1 MLAALAASSWIAC
14 TIAASAAQTARN
26 ATQRDL
32 IKALG
37 PAGATHVRFLFS
49 LPFIAALFA
58 LQTLALGLDA
68 PDMTWKTVAWIA
80 AGGGSQALATGLML
94 AAMRERSFV
103 VITAYTKVEPVVIAL
118 LGAAF
123 LGETLSPAAMAAVFV
138 ATSGV
143 LLISWPAKGAAQD
156 GALLGWKP
164 AVLGLSGGVLFA
176 LSATSYRGA
185 LLDMGDGSAM
195 MKATSALVVGQ
206 SLQCALILAWLAAF
220 DRPTISAIAHDW
232 RRSLFAGFMGAL
244 ASQLWLMA
252 FSLANAAAVRTL
264 ALIEVPM
271 ALIVTR
277 RVFKQG
283 ASLREYFGM
292 ALILGGIILL
302 LNV

>member
-1 MLAALAASSWIAC
+1 MFAALAGSAWIFC

-32 IKALG
+32 VKALG

-58 LQTLALGLDA
+58 VQTLALGLTP
-68 PDMTWKTVAWIA
+68 PDMSWKTIAWIA

-103 VITAYTKVEPVVIAL
+103 VITAYTKIEPVVIAL

-123 LGETLSPAAMAAVFV
+123 LGETMGPAAMAAVFV
-138 ATSGV
+138 ATAGV
-143 LLISWPAKGAAQD
+143 LLISWPAKSAAHAGAA
-156 GALLGWKP
+156 LGWKP

-206 SLQCALILAWLAAF
+206 SIQCALILGWLLAF
-220 DRPTISAIAHDW
+220 DRPTMSAIACDW
-232 RRSLFAGFMGAL
+232 RRSLLAGFMGAL

-292 ALILGGIILL
+292 ALILGGIVLL
-302 LNV
+302 LNG

>member
-1 MLAALAASSWIAC
+1 MLAAFSASAWIFC

-32 IKALG
+32 VRALG

-49 LPFIAALFA
+49 LPFVAALFA
-58 LQTLALGLDA
+58 VQTLALGLTP
-68 PDMTWKTVAWIA
+68 PDMSWKTIAWIA

-103 VITAYTKVEPVVIAL
+103 VITAYTKIEPVVIAL

-123 LGETLSPAAMAAVFV
+123 LGETMSPAATAAVFV
-138 ATSGV
+138 ATAGV
-143 LLISWPAKGAAQD
+143 LLISWPAKSAA
-156 GALLGWKP
+156 LGWKP

-206 SLQCALILAWLAAF
+206 SIQCALILAWLATF
-220 DRPTISAIAHDW
+220 DRPCIGAIARDW
-232 RRSLFAGFMGAL
+232 RRSLFAGSMGAL

-292 ALILGGIILL
+292 ALILGGIVLL
-302 LNV
+302 LNG

>member
-1 MLAALAASSWIAC
+1 MLAAFSASAWIFC

-32 IKALG
+32 VKALG

-49 LPFIAALFA
+49 LPFVAALFA
-58 LQTLALGLDA
+58 VQTLALGLTP
-68 PDMTWKTVAWIA
+68 PDMSWTTIAWIA

-103 VITAYTKVEPVVIAL
+103 VITAYTKIEPVVIAL

-123 LGETLSPAAMAAVFV
+123 LGETMSPAATAAVFV
-138 ATSGV
+138 ATAGV
-143 LLISWPAKGAAQD
+143 LLISWPAKSAA
-156 GALLGWKP
+156 LGWEP

-206 SLQCALILAWLAAF
+206 SIQCALILAWLATF
-220 DRPTISAIAHDW
+220 DRPCIGAIARDW
-232 RRSLFAGFMGAL
+232 RRSLFAGSMGAL

-302 LNV
+302 LNG

>member
-1 MLAALAASSWIAC
+1 MLAAFSASAWIFC

-32 IKALG
+32 VKALG

-49 LPFIAALFA
+49 LPFVAALFA
-58 LQTLALGLDA
+58 VQTLALGLTP
-68 PDMTWKTVAWIA
+68 PDMSWKTIAWIA

-103 VITAYTKVEPVVIAL
+103 VITAYTKIEPVVIAL

-123 LGETLSPAAMAAVFV
+123 LGETMSPAATAAVFV
-138 ATSGV
+138 ATAGV
-143 LLISWPAKGAAQD
+143 LLISWPAKSAA
-156 GALLGWKP
+156 LGWKP

-206 SLQCALILAWLAAF
+206 SIQCALILAWLATF
-220 DRPTISAIAHDW
+220 DRPCIGAIARDW
-232 RRSLFAGFMGAL
+232 RRSLFAGSMGAL

-292 ALILGGIILL
+292 ALILGGIVLL
-302 LNV
+302 LNG

>member
-123 LGETLSPAAMAAVFV
+123 LGETMSPAAMAAVFV
-138 ATSGV
+138 ATAGV
-143 LLISWPAKGAAQD
+143 LLMSWPAKGAVHA
-156 GALLGWKP
+156 GAALGWKP

-206 SLQCALILAWLAAF
+206 SIQCALILGWLTAF
-220 DRPTISAIAHDW
+220 DRPTISAIARDW

-271 ALIVTR
+271 AQIVTR

-283 ASLREYFGM
+283 ASAREYLGM
-292 ALILGGIILL
+292 AFILGGIVLL
-302 LNV
+302 LNG

>member
-1 MLAALAASSWIAC
+1 MLAAFSASAWIFC

-32 IKALG
+32 VRALG

-49 LPFIAALFA
+49 LPFIGALFA
-58 LQTLALGLDA
+58 VQTLALGLTP
-68 PDMTWKTVAWIA
+68 PDMSWKTIAWIA

-103 VITAYTKVEPVVIAL
+103 VITAYTKIEPVVIAV

-123 LGETLSPAAMAAVFV
+123 LGETMGPASLAAVFV
-138 ATSGV
+138 ATAGV
-143 LLISWPAKGAAQD
+143 VLISWPARGAAHS
-156 GALLGWKP
+156 GAALGWKP
-164 AVLGLSGGVLFA
+164 ALLGLSGGVLFA

-185 LLDMGDGSAM
+185 LLDMGEASAM

-206 SLQCALILAWLAAF
+206 SIQCALILAWLATF
-220 DRPTISAIAHDW
+220 DRPCIGVIARDW

-271 ALIVTR
+271 AQIVTR

-292 ALILGGIILL
+292 ALILGGIVLL
-302 LNV
+302 LNG

>member
-283 ASLREYFGM
+283 ASLREYVGM